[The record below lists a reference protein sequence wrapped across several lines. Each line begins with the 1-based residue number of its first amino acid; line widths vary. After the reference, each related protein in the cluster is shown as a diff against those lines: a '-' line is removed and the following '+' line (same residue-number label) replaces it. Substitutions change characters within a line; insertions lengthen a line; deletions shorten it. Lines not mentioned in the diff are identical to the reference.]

1 MKRFMITGVILFT
14 AFTALVTQ
22 AGGHGGSDHGKSH
35 DSAHKS
41 QNSIVDIALSN
52 EDFSTL
58 VTALK
63 KADLVGAL
71 QGDGPFTVFA
81 PTNDAFAKLPAGMLE
96 DLLKPENKEKLQ
108 KVLKYHVVAAK
119 VPASAA
125 VNNKTSLDTLAGK
138 KIAVDGT
145 GKGVKVENANVVKTD
160 IMGSNGIIHVIDTV
174 LIP

>member
-35 DSAHKS
+35 DSTHKS

-71 QGDGPFTVFA
+71 QGDGPFTVVGQWQYVQSSDR
-81 PTNDAFAKLPAGMLE
+81 NSMLS
-96 DLLKPENKEKLQ
+96 LL
-108 KVLKYHVVAAK
+108 
-119 VPASAA
+119 SF
-125 VNNKTSLDTLAGK
+125 
-138 KIAVDGT
+138 
-145 GKGVKVENANVVKTD
+145 
-160 IMGSNGIIHVIDTV
+160 
-174 LIP
+174 